1 MWSRYFSFH
10 DSFLGRVISHLGT
23 FSLISVL
30 VSILSCLYKPHRL
43 SGLNNTY
50 LFLTVIEAGIQ
61 DQGAV
66 QLGFWRELSSEL
78 AIGVSE
84 PNLGLLAYM
93 QSSQSTDTGLWR
105 KRVHHLLQG
114 TKQGGWTGS
123 SCSKDRNSLKA
134 FREGVLKAVSGRGL

>member
-1 MWSRYFSFH
+1 MGAAITKY
-10 DSFLGRVISHLGT
+10 
-23 FSLISVL
+23 
-30 VSILSCLYKPHRL
+30 HRL

-114 TKQGGWTGS
+114 TKQGG
-123 SCSKDRNSLKA
+123 
-134 FREGVLKAVSGRGL
+134 